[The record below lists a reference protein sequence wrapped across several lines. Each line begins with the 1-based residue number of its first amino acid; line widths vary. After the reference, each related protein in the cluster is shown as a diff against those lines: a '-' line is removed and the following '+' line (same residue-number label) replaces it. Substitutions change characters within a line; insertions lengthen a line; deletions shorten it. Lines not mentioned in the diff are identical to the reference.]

1 MNSADL
7 SSPDKQ
13 TIRRLFDQIAFR
25 YDFVNSLLS
34 LKLDDYWR
42 SEACKVILEG
52 GEQSVLDLGIGTGK
66 FLEVFLSGRQFK
78 FSAGLDFSTNMLKK
92 ARETLPQGVRY
103 VSGDFHSLPFQKG
116 SFDLVISSFTLRS
129 VKDMPRFINEVYEI
143 LTPHGKAA
151 FLCLTRP
158 TNPLWKLLYYPYLNL
173 YLPFVGRMISGNPEA
188 YQFLS
193 KSIQA
198 FQEPGVTVG
207 LLRRCGFQAIRIR
220 QLTMGVATLI
230 TAKK

>member
-1 MNSADL
+1 MNSTDL

-13 TIRRLFDQIAFR
+13 TIRSLFDQIAFR
-25 YDFVNSLLS
+25 YDFLNSFLS

-42 SEACKVILEG
+42 AQACKSLLEG
-52 GEQSVLDLGIGTGK
+52 SEQTVLDLGIGTGK
-66 FLEVFLSGRQFK
+66 FLERFLKSKQFK
-78 FSAGLDFSTNMLKK
+78 FAAGVDFSLNMLKK
-92 ARETLPQGVRY
+92 AREVLPPAVHY
-103 VSGDFHSLPFQKG
+103 ASADFHYLPFQKG

-129 VKDMPRFINEVYEI
+129 VKDMLHFVEEIYEI

-158 TNPLWKLLYYPYLNL
+158 TNPFWKALYYPYLNF
-173 YLPFVGRMISGNPEA
+173 YLPLIGKLFTGNSEA

-193 KSIQA
+193 KSIQN

-207 LLRRCGFQAIRIR
+207 LLRRSGFQTIRITR
-220 QLTMGVATLI
+220 LTMGIATLI